1 MGIGFVILFHLIIIA
16 ILAFICAIIGCLL
29 IYFISGK
36 EKRKRKVILVCIA
49 PFVAFYTFY
58 IVGIIGLSI
67 ISENKKVDIGIGDA
81 WYIPLKNNHQ
91 LLFIDI
97 PEQASINK
105 NNGETQISMVA
116 RIEEKGNQ
124 IFGKT
129 FDNEYFLLDTK
140 TDMLKKFTTE
150 KELVTLHSDK
160 KLKLED
166 VTKFYSERKNNIM
179 GYWPLLIVF
188 LSLII
193 SIGVVYILKL
203 VFNLLIFEKSS
214 YVS

>member
-1 MGIGFVILFHLIIIA
+1 MGIGFVIVFHFFIIA
-16 ILAFICAIIGCLL
+16 VLGSICAVIGCLL

-36 EKRKRKVILVCIA
+36 EKRKRKVTLAIIA
-49 PFVAFYTFY
+49 PFVALYTFY
-58 IVGIIGLSI
+58 IVGFIGLSV

-81 WYIPLKNNHQ
+81 WYIPLINNHQ

-105 NNGETQISMVA
+105 SNGETQISMVA
-116 RIEEKGNQ
+116 EIEENGNQ

-140 TDMLKKFTTE
+140 TDVLKKFTTE
-150 KELVTLHSDK
+150 KELVVLHSDK
-160 KLKLED
+160 KLKLAD
-166 VTKFYSERKNNIM
+166 VTAFYSVRKNHIM
-179 GYWPLLIVF
+179 GNWPQLIGF

-193 SIGVVYILKL
+193 SIGAVYILKL
-203 VFNLLIFEKSS
+203 ILII
-214 YVS
+214 